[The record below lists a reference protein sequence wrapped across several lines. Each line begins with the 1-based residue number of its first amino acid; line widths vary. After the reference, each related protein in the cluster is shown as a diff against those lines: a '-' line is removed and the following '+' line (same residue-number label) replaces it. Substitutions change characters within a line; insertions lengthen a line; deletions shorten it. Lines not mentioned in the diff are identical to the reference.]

1 LVLVLQGVMERV
13 VLQRASMGGVGALR
27 GGVKGGEEK
36 I

>member
-1 LVLVLQGVMERV
+1 MVLRV